1 MNRSSAMIFKFNQVF
16 LCIVNIIFTFVGIFL
31 NSVVIMSLLNSQLR
45 RKICY
50 FMILVLACS
59 DLVVVVVFHPF
70 ITVRTLLCCNESV
83 KEHNWLYH
91 LFEFSFMALLT
102 MTVERYLALVFPF
115 SHQKYVTRSRL
126 MVAFV
131 IFQLPFGISIFVE
144 KYANEYVGQALL
156 LALIGAAFLLIC
168 GMNFK
173 LFYLAKT
180 LRQRLDIPLGSLEG
194 FQQIYSASSKSK
206 GTLASL
212 RKISTCLLAV
222 LCLFICQCPS
232 IALIGLKLTNS
243 QNEGESGYMYIIDLW
258 AQTVLTLNS
267 SLNCLIFFYKNRV
280 LRHHAMN
287 QIGKCLSSMK
297 AALHC

>member
-1 MNRSSAMIFKFNQVF
+1 
-16 LCIVNIIFTFVGIFL
+16 
-31 NSVVIMSLLNSQLR
+31 
-45 RKICY
+45 
-50 FMILVLACS
+50 MILVLACF

-70 ITVRTLLCCNESV
+70 ITVRTLFCWRAATGCNSV
-83 KEHNWLYH
+83 EEREWLYP
-91 LFEFSFMALLT
+91 LFDFSFMALLT

-126 MVAFV
+126 MVAFGV
-131 IFQLPFGISIFVE
+131 FLLPFGISIFAK

-173 LFYLAKT
+173 LFYLTKT
-180 LRQRLDIPLGSLEG
+180 LRQRMDIPLGSLDGSE
-194 FQQIYSASSKSK
+194 QRHTESSKSK

-212 RKISTCLLAV
+212 KKISTCLLAV

-232 IALIGLKLTNS
+232 IVVIGLKMTNS
-243 QNEGESGYMYIIDLW
+243 QNEGESGYMYILNLW
-258 AQTVLTLNS
+258 AETFLTLNS

-280 LRHHAMN
+280 LRRHAMN
-287 QIGKCLSSMK
+287 LIGKCLSSMK
-297 AALHC
+297 AGLHC